1 MFHIKTFKNG
11 KYCLNRERK
20 TKENMRYII
29 TDLKYLY
36 HKYHNKYYFCWT
48 NNRRM

>member
-20 TKENMRYII
+20 KQEKKNKR
-29 TDLKYLY
+29 KYEIY
-36 HKYHNKYYFCWT
+36 
-48 NNRRM
+48 NNRSEISIS